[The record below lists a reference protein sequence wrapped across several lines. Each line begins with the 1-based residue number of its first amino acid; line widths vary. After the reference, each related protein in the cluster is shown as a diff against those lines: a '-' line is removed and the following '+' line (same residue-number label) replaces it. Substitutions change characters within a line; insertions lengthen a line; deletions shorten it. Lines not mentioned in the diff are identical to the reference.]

1 MMEHDHCT
9 SSTSTD
15 CADGLTFVK
24 VEPDD
29 GDGLTSVKVEPVD
42 DDGLTS
48 VKVEP
53 DDGDGPQSEEQLSY
67 QHFKNDRPIINIAP
81 VVTSSDYASDPDED
95 TLTVKSEPEKEL
107 LTVKSEPEEELLTVK
122 SEPDDNDNSTE
133 TSIQTAEKIA
143 VATNKIPKLYDVKN
157 ESPCS
162 THTKIVHNNID
173 ADSELVEVPGEL
185 DCKPEI
191 IDNVNSVDVLG
202 DVNMQTSVQH
212 NDTVNHKPLLTSM
225 NNCEVDWKETTA
237 LGK

>member
-15 CADGLTFVK
+15 CADGLTSVK
-24 VEPDD
+24 VEPVD
-29 GDGLTSVKVEPVD
+29 GDGLTSVKVEPDD

-53 DDGDGPQSEEQLSY
+53 DDDDGPQSEEQLSY
-67 QHFKNDRPIINIAP
+67 QHFKNEGPIINIAP
-81 VVTSSDYASDPDED
+81 IVTSSDYASDPDED
-95 TLTVKSEPEKEL
+95 TLTVKSEPEVEH
-107 LTVKSEPEEELLTVK
+107 LTVK

-133 TSIQTAEKIA
+133 TSIQRA
-143 VATNKIPKLYDVKN
+143 VTSEDVTNIIPKLYEVKN

-191 IDNVNSVDVLG
+191 IDNVGVLG
-202 DVNMQTSVQH
+202 DVNIQT
-212 NDTVNHKPLLTSM
+212 PTSM
-225 NNCEVDWKETTA
+225 NNCEEDSKETTA